1 MANVRGKKR
10 LSTTI
15 FAAVLTFVLVVVSAA
30 VSIVT
35 YIYYL
40 SYEEATFN
48 NLTELA
54 ESAAAKLDVYDSDQR
69 VNILQLQIP
78 NTIRCTLVDT
88 DGTILYDSMYGT
100 SNDTADIL
108 SRPEVQ
114 EALNNGQSSIIRYSE
129 TLADDT
135 FYSAVRLTDGQV
147 VRLARTSSSV
157 RSLFCSLIPSVAC
170 ILIAVVLLSLL
181 VALAL
186 TRLIMRPFD
195 ENHGE
200 IKPVEDVVYAEM
212 VPFMSRLTEQQ
223 NRLKKQNEQLML
235 AEDLRRDF
243 TAGVQHEMK
252 TPLQVVSGYSELLK
266 NDCVEQADVTRFA
279 NIIYDETQNM
289 RALIDDVL
297 VLSRLDQ
304 PIWKDSEN
312 DPDEDVDL
320 LVLARQADKHLTPLA
335 ESKGTTLEV
344 HGESAI
350 VHGNEALLWQII
362 SNLTSNAI
370 RYSGA
375 GAHVELYVSTQTDIN
390 SVTSTVN
397 AADAA
402 EAALVMVPPRSH
414 ALIRVKDNG
423 IGINSAEVDKI
434 FQRFYRVEKSH
445 SKDNGGTGLGLAIVK
460 HAADYHNAQIKVE
473 SEPGLGSI
481 FTVIF

>member
-15 FAAVLTFVLVVVSAA
+15 FAAVLAFVLVVVGAA

-40 SYEEATFN
+40 SYEEATFD

-54 ESAAAKLDVYDSDQR
+54 ESAATELDIYDSDKR
-69 VNILQLQIP
+69 INVLQLQIP
-78 NTIRCTLVDT
+78 STIRATLVDA
-88 DGTILYDSMYGT
+88 DGTVLYDSMYGT
-100 SNDTADIL
+100 ANDTADIL

-114 EALNNGQSSIIRYSE
+114 EALDKGESSIIRYSE

-135 FYSAVRLTDGQV
+135 FYAAVRLTDGQV
-147 VRLARTSSSV
+147 VRLAKTSSSV
-157 RSLFCSLIPSVAC
+157 RALFWSLVPSVAC
-170 ILIAVVLLSLL
+170 ILIGVVLLSLL
-181 VALAL
+181 VALGL
-186 TRLIMRPFD
+186 TRVIMRPF
-195 ENHGE
+195 EQNQGE

-235 AEDLRRDF
+235 AEDLRNDF

-266 NDCVEQADVTRFA
+266 SGKVDQADVVRFSS
-279 NIIYDETQNM
+279 IIYDETQSM
-289 RALIDDVL
+289 RDLIDDVL

-320 LVLARQADKHLTPLA
+320 LVLARQAEKHLTLLA
-335 ESKGTTLEV
+335 ESKGINLEV
-344 HGESAI
+344 HGECAI

-370 RYSGA
+370 RYSET
-375 GAHVELYVSTQTDIN
+375 GAHVELSVSMQTDIN
-390 SVTSTVN
+390 AVASTIN

-402 EAALVMVPPRSH
+402 DAALVMVPPRTH
-414 ALIRVKDNG
+414 AVVRVKDTG
-423 IGINSAEVDKI
+423 IGIESSEMDKI

-445 SKDNGGTGLGLAIVK
+445 SKENGGTGLGLAIVK

-473 SEPGLGSI
+473 SEPGVGSI
-481 FTVIF
+481 FTVLF